1 LIGNFYRAGQLY
13 MQETVETFDHD
24 FPSLADGVVIPYG
37 IYDLQQHHGYV
48 TLGTSHD
55 TSAFACDCLR
65 QWWWHYGHRTYP
77 HATSLLLLC
86 DGGGSNSSRTYL
98 FKAELEH
105 VAQEIGIEI
114 RVAHYPPY
122 TSKYNP
128 IEHRLFPH
136 LTRACQ
142 GVIFRSVE
150 LVKELMAQATT
161 KTGLEVE
168 VSILDRVYETGR
180 KVATNFKEHMRVIF
194 DPELPQWNYI
204 VPPGNTPTGEVI

>member
-1 LIGNFYRAGQLY
+1 LIGNFYRDGKLY
-13 MQETVETFDHD
+13 TQETVLTFDHD
-24 FPSLADGVVIPYG
+24 FPSLSEGVVIPYG
-37 IYDLQQHHGYV
+37 IYDLKYNHGYV
-48 TLGTSHD
+48 ALGISHD
-55 TSAFACDCLR
+55 TSEFACDSIR
-65 QWWWHYGHRTYP
+65 QWWWNCGCLTYA

-98 FKAELEH
+98 FKADLEK
-105 VAQEIGIEI
+105 VSQEIGIEI

-142 GVIFRSVE
+142 GVIFSSVE
-150 LVKELMAQATT
+150 LVRDLMSKTTT

-168 VSILDRVYETGR
+168 VTILDCLYETGR
-180 KVATNFKEHMRVIF
+180 KVAANFKEQMRIIF
-194 DPELPQWNYI
+194 DNKLPQWNYR
-204 VPPGNTPTGEVI
+204 VLPGNIPSGEII

>member
-1 LIGNFYRAGQLY
+1 L
-13 MQETVETFDHD
+13 TFDHD

-37 IYDLQQHHGYV
+37 IYDLKHNHGYV
-48 TLGTSHD
+48 VLGTSHD
-55 TSAFACDCLR
+55 TSEFACECIR
-65 QWWWHYGHRTYP
+65 QWWWHDGQSLYR

-98 FKAELEH
+98 FKAELEKLS
-105 VAQEIGIEI
+105 QEIGIEI

-142 GVIFRSVE
+142 GVIFSSVE
-150 LVKELMAQATT
+150 LVKELMSKATT

-168 VSILDRVYETGR
+168 VTILDNVYETGR
-180 KVATNFKEHMRVIF
+180 KVSDWCKEQMRIVF
-194 DPELPQWNYI
+194 DKKLPKWNYTFSPLK
-204 VPPGNTPTGEVI
+204 VNSG

>member
-1 LIGNFYRAGQLY
+1 MIGNLYRDGKLY
-13 MQETVETFDHD
+13 TPETGLTFDHD

-37 IYDLQQHHGYV
+37 LYDLKHNHGYV
-48 TLGTSHD
+48 ALGTSHD
-55 TSAFACDCLR
+55 TSEFACDGLR
-65 QWWWHYGHRTYP
+65 QWWWNSGQGTYRD
-77 HATSLLLLC
+77 ATSLLLLC

-98 FKAELEH
+98 FKAELEK

-142 GVIFRSVE
+142 GVILSSVE
-150 LVKELMAQATT
+150 LVKELMSKTTT

-168 VSILDRVYETGR
+168 VTILDKVYETGR
-180 KVATNFKEHMRVIF
+180 KVSDWCKERMRIVF
-194 DPELPQWNYI
+194 DEKLPKWNYTLS
-204 VPPGNTPTGEVI
+204 PLKDHSG

>member
-1 LIGNFYRAGQLY
+1 MIGNFYRAGRLY
-13 MQETVETFDHD
+13 TQETVFTFDHD
-24 FPSLADGVVIPYG
+24 FPSLASGVVIPYG
-37 IYDLQQHHGYV
+37 IYDLTYNQGYV

-55 TSAFACDCLR
+55 TSAFACDSIR
-65 QWWWHYGHRTYP
+65 HWWWTFGCKLYP
-77 HATSLLLLC
+77 HATSILLLC

-98 FKAELEH
+98 FKADLEQ

-142 GVIFRSVE
+142 GVVFSSVE
-150 LVKELMAQATT
+150 LVKELMSKATT

-168 VSILDRVYETGR
+168 VTILDKVYKTGR
-180 KVATNFKEHMRVIF
+180 TVSEAFKKQMRVIF
-194 DPELPQWNYI
+194 DDVLPRWNYRI
-204 VPPGNTPTGEVI
+204 PPLTVHSG

>member
-1 LIGNFYRAGQLY
+1 LIGNLYRDGKLY
-13 MQETVETFDHD
+13 TQETVLTLDHD

-37 IYDLQQHHGYV
+37 LYDLQRNYGYV
-48 TLGTSHD
+48 VLGTSHD
-55 TSAFACDCLR
+55 TSEFACDCIR
-65 QWWWHYGHRTYP
+65 QWWWNDGHRAYP
-77 HATSLLLLC
+77 NATSLLLLC

-98 FKAELEH
+98 FKAELEK
-105 VAQEIGIEI
+105 VSQEIGIEI

-150 LVKELMAQATT
+150 LVKDLMSQATT

-168 VSILDRVYETGR
+168 VTILDKVYELGR
-180 KVATNFKEHMRVIF
+180 KVSTWCKEQMRVVF
-194 DPELPQWNYI
+194 DEKLSKWNYT
-204 VPPGNTPTGEVI
+204 VSPLEVNSG

>member
-1 LIGNFYRAGQLY
+1 
-13 MQETVETFDHD
+13 M
-24 FPSLADGVVIPYG
+24 
-37 IYDLQQHHGYV
+37 
-48 TLGTSHD
+48 
-55 TSAFACDCLR
+55 
-65 QWWWHYGHRTYP
+65 
-77 HATSLLLLC
+77 LLC

-98 FKAELEH
+98 FKADLEK

-142 GVIFRSVE
+142 RVVFSSVE
-150 LVKELMAQATT
+150 LVKELMSKATT

-168 VSILDRVYETGR
+168 VTILDKTYETGR
-180 KVATNFKEHMRVIF
+180 KVSEAFKNQMRVIF
-194 DPELPQWNYI
+194 DDVLPRWNYR
-204 VPPGNTPTGEVI
+204 VLPLEGSSG